1 MQKILIV
8 PCCALGMLLY
18 AGTTHAA
25 FWQVLRDTPVRAAA
39 AAGARVLGTAQKGW
53 IVSDMTGE
61 ASSPQ
66 WIRMV
71 EFQTKAGEGMAY
83 AHFVY
88 KAPDAYISATDVV
101 QVADGDGTP
110 LQQAGAASTA
120 PAVAAQDVRV
130 ERMVAPQVTA
140 MACNGAVDE
149 AALKT
154 ALDAWIEACNA
165 VLGRLEGMAPDEA
178 AMTML
183 AWADE
188 EPFASADVEAMDKH
202 MAALLDRW
210 MSARYGHPP
219 TPLGADDQKVLALLA
234 AYGLIPQMAEG
245 ITFFTADVSAL
256 RKKVSF
262 EPPVAAY
269 SDYMSLRDSQPSVL
283 FTDGGC
289 RYSVKEMGTWAVQW
303 ERYLNTVPADSV
315 YFTEG
320 KKRYLEFMTHI
331 LFSDLPNTP
340 AFPAR
345 NKNRMEKAWMAALQ
359 SVARENPGTQT
370 AALIT
375 EFLGKIKASDNR
387 LSTAYEEALW
397 NKMHSPSF
405 PRTK

>member
-1 MQKILIV
+1 MKKTWIV

-18 AGTTHAA
+18 AGRAQAA
-25 FWQVLRDTPVRAAA
+25 FWQVLRDTPVRADA
-39 AAGARVLGTAQKGW
+39 AAGAKVLGTAQKGW
-53 IVSDMTGE
+53 IVSDMTGDG
-61 ASSPQ
+61 SSPQ

-88 KAPDAYISATDVV
+88 KVPDAYISAADVV
-101 QVADGDGTP
+101 QVADENGTP
-110 LQQAGAASTA
+110 LQKSGTAAAATA
-120 PAVAAQDVRV
+120 QGVRV
-130 ERMVAPQVTA
+130 ERMVAPQVTDL
-140 MACNGAVDE
+140 ACNGAVDGAVLK
-149 AALKT
+149 AALE
-154 ALDAWIEACNA
+154 AWVQACNA
-165 VLGRLEGMAPDEA
+165 VLGRLEGMEPDEA
-178 AMTML
+178 ATTML

-188 EPFASADVEAMDKH
+188 DPFASADVEAMDKH

-210 MSARYGHPP
+210 LSARYGHPQ

-234 AYGLIPQMAEG
+234 AYGLIPHMAEG
-245 ITFFTADVSAL
+245 TTFFTADVNVL
-256 RKKVSF
+256 RKRVSF

-289 RYSVKEMGTWAVQW
+289 RYPVKEMGTWAVQW

-315 YFTEG
+315 YFTKG

-340 AFPAR
+340 AFPHY
-345 NKNRMEKAWMAALQ
+345 NKGRMEKAWMTALR
-359 SVARENPGTQT
+359 SVALENSGTQT

-375 EFLGKIKASDNR
+375 EFLDKIKVNDNR
-387 LSTAYEEALW
+387 LSAAYAEALW
-397 NKMHSPSF
+397 NKMRSPSF
-405 PRTK
+405 PRTN

>member
-1 MQKILIV
+1 MKKTWIV

-18 AGTTHAA
+18 AGRAQAA
-25 FWQVLRDTPVRAAA
+25 FWQVLRDTPVRADA
-39 AAGARVLGTAQKGW
+39 AAGAKVLGTAQKGW
-53 IVSDMTGE
+53 IVSDMTGDG
-61 ASSPQ
+61 SSPQ

-88 KAPDAYISATDVV
+88 KVPDAYISAADVV
-101 QVADGDGTP
+101 QVADENGTP
-110 LQQAGAASTA
+110 LQKSGTAAAATA
-120 PAVAAQDVRV
+120 QGVRV
-130 ERMVAPQVTA
+130 ERMVAPQVTDL
-140 MACNGAVDE
+140 ACNGAVDGAVLK
-149 AALKT
+149 AALE
-154 ALDAWIEACNA
+154 AWVQACNA
-165 VLGRLEGMAPDEA
+165 VLGRLEGMEPDEA
-178 AMTML
+178 ATTML

-188 EPFASADVEAMDKH
+188 DPFASADVEAMDKH

-210 MSARYGHPP
+210 LSARYGHPQ

-245 ITFFTADVSAL
+245 TTFFTADVNVL
-256 RKKVSF
+256 RKRVSF

-289 RYSVKEMGTWAVQW
+289 RYPVKEMGTWAVQW

-315 YFTEG
+315 YFKEG

-340 AFPAR
+340 AFPHY
-345 NKNRMEKAWMAALQ
+345 NKGRMEKAWMTALR
-359 SVARENPGTQT
+359 SVALENSGTQT

-375 EFLGKIKASDNR
+375 EFLDKIKVNDNR
-387 LSTAYEEALW
+387 LSAAYAEALW
-397 NKMHSPSF
+397 NKMRSPSF
-405 PRTK
+405 PRTN